1 MKLKDLKHI
10 KEVVEN
16 EVQELEEQLELR
28 RTELEIIKKNIK
40 TKEDEKIIRS

>member
-16 EVQELEEQLELR
+16 EVQELEEQLELK

-40 TKEDEKIIRS
+40 TKKDE